1 MEEKTVTVC
10 GEMVRSLD
18 ANGKEM
24 VIRREVSVTE
34 SRESMDLSSL
44 KVEIHNSE
52 DSEKPSMTSV
62 ESIELPSKDS
72 LDSPSGSTSR
82 AGSSVSATASPMHRN
97 TTSQHGG
104 LFVSAPG
111 KIILFGEHAV
121 VYGRT
126 AIAGSIDLRTYVS
139 LYTSADGRIYL
150 SLPDLGVEKTWMLKD
165 LLKAADRLA
174 AEYPIEEDQPPS
186 LEILVPIARKLSGSC
201 EDQCGVQ
208 HLAILAFWYLLL
220 GVAHRKSG
228 LARLA
233 RGLPPPPLPEGLHR
247 TNLSVMTSSR
257 VNDSDKSEAEIA
269 LSLPVPPLTPLPS
282 PGAQSTAPPA
292 FPTSTPTPS
301 STPTPVAGGNLLPGG
316 IRADSPAVTQD
327 LLAVKATVRFKL
339 PSCVGLGSSGAYCV
353 CIATSLLQTAGLIPP
368 PSIVA
373 DETGNLTWE
382 EEHLDMIRKWAT
394 AAESLIHGR
403 ASGLDAA
410 VCTFGSHYRDYG
422 YQSFTHLGHVG
433 CYGGVASFKPGHR
446 IEHLKN
452 LPDLR
457 VILVNSKVERN
468 TARMVQTVKERLKKF
483 PEVTDAMFGS
493 IDAIS
498 LEAAKILHRPLL
510 EENGGGDVQENGLG
524 PFGGSSMVEQ
534 DHHSL
539 QPTRTGSVRS
549 SSLSSYVGGGKRNS
563 SASVISATSEKGGE
577 QSDTFSKLNDLCR
590 INNQL
595 LIALGVGHPK
605 VDLICTTLARYGIH
619 PKMTG
624 AGGGGSVFAFLK
636 PNTPQTLLDMID
648 GELRSHGFEV
658 WQPPLGGPGVVEHQT
673 RPELFQT
680 PVSSTQCSTPASKH
694 K

>member
-1 MEEKTVTVC
+1 
-10 GEMVRSLD
+10 MVRSLD

-410 VCTFGSHYRDYG
+410 VCTFG
-422 YQSFTHLGHVG
+422 
-433 CYGGVASFKPGHR
+433 GVASFKPGHR

>member
-1 MEEKTVTVC
+1 
-10 GEMVRSLD
+10 MVVVGGD
-18 ANGKEM
+18 QA
-24 VIRREVSVTE
+24 
-34 SRESMDLSSL
+34 
-44 KVEIHNSE
+44 
-52 DSEKPSMTSV
+52 
-62 ESIELPSKDS
+62 

-220 GVAHRKSG
+220 GVAHRK
-228 LARLA
+228 R
-233 RGLPPPPLPEGLHR
+233 
-247 TNLSVMTSSR
+247 
-257 VNDSDKSEAEIA
+257 
-269 LSLPVPPLTPLPS
+269 
-282 PGAQSTAPPA
+282 
-292 FPTSTPTPS
+292 
-301 STPTPVAGGNLLPGG
+301 
-316 IRADSPAVTQD
+316 D

-410 VCTFGSHYRDYG
+410 VCTF
-422 YQSFTHLGHVG
+422 
-433 CYGGVASFKPGHR
+433 GGVASFKPGHR

>member
-1 MEEKTVTVC
+1 MSSDEREITVT
-10 GEMVRSLD
+10 EEIITTRD
-18 ANGKEM
+18 ADG
-24 VIRREVSVTE
+24 
-34 SRESMDLSSL
+34 
-44 KVEIHNSE
+44 VEIVTKKTIEVCRNE
-52 DSEKPSMTSV
+52 RPTADALKIDIEQLNLEK
-62 ESIELPSKDS
+62 S

-139 LYTSADGRIYL
+139 LFTSADGRIYL

-174 AEYPIEEDQPPS
+174 ADYPIEEDQPPS

-247 TNLSVMTSSR
+247 TNLSVIGGGC
-257 VNDSDKSEAEIA
+257 VGNDGNGGDRSEAEIA

-282 PGAQSTAPPA
+282 PGIQTQAPQFPST
-292 FPTSTPTPS
+292 
-301 STPTPVAGGNLLPGG
+301 NMLPGNV
-316 IRADSPAVTQD
+316 RPDSPAVQQD

-353 CIATSLLQTAGLIPP
+353 CIATALLQTAGLIPP
-368 PSIVA
+368 PSIPA
-373 DETGNLTWE
+373 DEQGNLTWE
-382 EEHLDMIRKWAT
+382 DDHLDMIRKWAT

-410 VCTFGSHYRDYG
+410 VCT
-422 YQSFTHLGHVG
+422 
-433 CYGGVASFKPGHR
+433 YGGVASFKPGHR

-483 PEVTDAMFGS
+483 PDVVDSMFAS

-498 LEAAKILHRPLL
+498 VEAAKILHRPLI
-510 EENGGGDVQENGLG
+510 EENGGGDAPMENGTLG
-524 PFGGSSMVEQ
+524 GHVIEH

-539 QPTRTGSVRS
+539 QPTRTASVRS

-563 SASVISATSEKGGE
+563 SASVISATSEKGE
-577 QSDTFSKLNDLCR
+577 LVDTFSKLNDLCR

-605 VDLICTTLARYGIH
+605 VDQICTTLARYGIH

-636 PNTPQTLLDMID
+636 PDTPQTLLDMID
-648 GELRSHGFEV
+648 SELRKLGFDV
-658 WQPPLGGPGVVEHQT
+658 WQPPLGGPGVMEHQQ

-680 PVSSTQCSTPASKH
+680 PVTSTACSTPASKH

>member
-410 VCTFGSHYRDYG
+410 VCTFG
-422 YQSFTHLGHVG
+422 
-433 CYGGVASFKPGHR
+433 GVASFKPGHR

>member
-1 MEEKTVTVC
+1 
-10 GEMVRSLD
+10 MV
-18 ANGKEM
+18 
-24 VIRREVSVTE
+24 VIGG
-34 SRESMDLSSL
+34 DQA
-44 KVEIHNSE
+44 
-52 DSEKPSMTSV
+52 
-62 ESIELPSKDS
+62 

-410 VCTFGSHYRDYG
+410 VCTFG
-422 YQSFTHLGHVG
+422 
-433 CYGGVASFKPGHR
+433 GVASFKPGHR

>member
-1 MEEKTVTVC
+1 
-10 GEMVRSLD
+10 MV
-18 ANGKEM
+18 
-24 VIRREVSVTE
+24 VIGG
-34 SRESMDLSSL
+34 DQA
-44 KVEIHNSE
+44 
-52 DSEKPSMTSV
+52 
-62 ESIELPSKDS
+62 

-220 GVAHRKSG
+220 GVAHRK
-228 LARLA
+228 R
-233 RGLPPPPLPEGLHR
+233 
-247 TNLSVMTSSR
+247 
-257 VNDSDKSEAEIA
+257 
-269 LSLPVPPLTPLPS
+269 
-282 PGAQSTAPPA
+282 
-292 FPTSTPTPS
+292 
-301 STPTPVAGGNLLPGG
+301 
-316 IRADSPAVTQD
+316 D

-373 DETGNLTWE
+373 DEQGNLTWE
-382 EEHLDMIRKWAT
+382 EDHLDIIRKWAT

-410 VCTFGSHYRDYG
+410 VCTF
-422 YQSFTHLGHVG
+422 
-433 CYGGVASFKPGHR
+433 GGVASFKPGHR

-483 PEVTDAMFGS
+483 PEVVDAMFGS

-498 LEAAKILHRPLL
+498 LDAAKILHRPLL
-510 EENGGGDVQENGLG
+510 EENGGGDTGSTVQENGLG
-524 PFGGSSMVEQ
+524 PFGGNMVEQ

-539 QPTRTGSVRS
+539 QPTRTASVRS

-563 SASVISATSEKGGE
+563 SASVISATSEKGE
-577 QSDTFSKLNDLCR
+577 NVDTFSKLNDLCR

>member
-1 MEEKTVTVC
+1 MVVIGGDQDMPVAAPEEHEKVVTVC
-10 GEMVRSLD
+10 GELVRSLD

-34 SRESMDLSSL
+34 TRESRDTSL
-44 KVEIHNSE
+44 KVEIPSE
-52 DSEKPSMTSV
+52 QEIELPVIVHDKPKLIKQEVSVVEPLELQESV
-62 ESIELPSKDS
+62 ESTELSVTSKESTEQLPSKDS

-220 GVAHRKSG
+220 GVAHRK
-228 LARLA
+228 R
-233 RGLPPPPLPEGLHR
+233 
-247 TNLSVMTSSR
+247 
-257 VNDSDKSEAEIA
+257 
-269 LSLPVPPLTPLPS
+269 
-282 PGAQSTAPPA
+282 
-292 FPTSTPTPS
+292 
-301 STPTPVAGGNLLPGG
+301 
-316 IRADSPAVTQD
+316 D

-373 DETGNLTWE
+373 DEQGNLTWE
-382 EEHLDMIRKWAT
+382 EDHLDIIRKWAT

-410 VCTFGSHYRDYG
+410 VCTF
-422 YQSFTHLGHVG
+422 
-433 CYGGVASFKPGHR
+433 GGVASFKPGHR

-483 PEVTDAMFGS
+483 PEVVDAMFGS

-498 LEAAKILHRPLL
+498 LDAAKILHRPLL
-510 EENGGGDVQENGLG
+510 EENGGGDTGSTVQENGLG
-524 PFGGSSMVEQ
+524 PFGGNMVEQ

-539 QPTRTGSVRS
+539 QPTRTASVRS

-563 SASVISATSEKGGE
+563 SASVISATSEKGE
-577 QSDTFSKLNDLCR
+577 NVDTFSKLNDLCR

>member
-1 MEEKTVTVC
+1 
-10 GEMVRSLD
+10 
-18 ANGKEM
+18 
-24 VIRREVSVTE
+24 
-34 SRESMDLSSL
+34 
-44 KVEIHNSE
+44 
-52 DSEKPSMTSV
+52 
-62 ESIELPSKDS
+62 
-72 LDSPSGSTSR
+72 
-82 AGSSVSATASPMHRN
+82 MHRN

-233 RGLPPPPLPEGLHR
+233 RGIPAPPLPEGLHR
-247 TNLSVMTSSR
+247 TNLSVMTSATPDR
-257 VNDSDKSEAEIA
+257 SEAEIA

-282 PGAQSTAPPA
+282 PGAQSAAPPT
-292 FPTSTPTPS
+292 FPATPTPS
-301 STPTPVAGGNLLPGG
+301 STPTPMILPGNLTP
-316 IRADSPAVTQD
+316 DSPAVRQD

-373 DETGNLTWE
+373 DEQGNLTWE

-410 VCTFGSHYRDYG
+410 VCTFG
-422 YQSFTHLGHVG
+422 
-433 CYGGVASFKPGHR
+433 GVASFKPGHR

-452 LPDLR
+452 GCPLWPKIRQALPR
-457 VILVNSKVERN
+457 V
-468 TARMVQTVKERLKKF
+468 
-483 PEVTDAMFGS
+483 
-493 IDAIS
+493 S
-498 LEAAKILHRPLL
+498 LATKI
-510 EENGGGDVQENGLG
+510 N
-524 PFGGSSMVEQ
+524 
-534 DHHSL
+534 
-539 QPTRTGSVRS
+539 
-549 SSLSSYVGGGKRNS
+549 
-563 SASVISATSEKGGE
+563 
-577 QSDTFSKLNDLCR
+577 
-590 INNQL
+590 
-595 LIALGVGHPK
+595 
-605 VDLICTTLARYGIH
+605 
-619 PKMTG
+619 
-624 AGGGGSVFAFLK
+624 
-636 PNTPQTLLDMID
+636 
-648 GELRSHGFEV
+648 
-658 WQPPLGGPGVVEHQT
+658 
-673 RPELFQT
+673 
-680 PVSSTQCSTPASKH
+680 
-694 K
+694 

>member
-24 VIRREVSVTE
+24 VIRREVSMTE
-34 SRESMDLSSL
+34 TRESSL
-44 KVEIHNSE
+44 KVEIPSEDVNE
-52 DSEKPSMTSV
+52 DSESSTVKKIQEPSVTSV
-62 ESIELPSKDS
+62 ESIEIPVVKKDS

-228 LARLA
+228 LNRLA
-233 RGLPPPPLPEGLHR
+233 RGLPAPPLPEGLHR
-247 TNLSVMTSSR
+247 TNLSVMTNSHHLGGDADR
-257 VNDSDKSEAEIA
+257 SEAEIA

-282 PGAQSTAPPA
+282 PGAQSSAPPA
-292 FPTSTPTPS
+292 FPVVSPAPTPTPTSTPTP
-301 STPTPVAGGNLLPGG
+301 LLPGNL
-316 IRADSPAVTQD
+316 RADSPAVQQD

-368 PSIVA
+368 PTIVA
-373 DETGNLTWE
+373 DEQGNLTWE

-410 VCTFGSHYRDYG
+410 VCTFG
-422 YQSFTHLGHVG
+422 
-433 CYGGVASFKPGHR
+433 GVASFKPGHP

-483 PEVTDAMFGS
+483 PEVVDAMFGS

-498 LEAAKILHRPLL
+498 LDAAKILHRPLL
-510 EENGGGDVQENGLG
+510 EENGGGDSASTVQENGLG
-524 PFGGSSMVEQ
+524 PFGGNMVEQ

-563 SASVISATSEKGGE
+563 SASVISATSEKGE
-577 QSDTFSKLNDLCR
+577 NVDTFSKLNDLCR

-648 GELRSHGFEV
+648 GELRSLGFEV